1 MKINEKRL
9 IKIWCRL
16 DNRARYLD
24 RLMTNKNISDDMFKV
39 WYLEKDRLDKLRVE
53 LMQACGFDDYNE
65 FVSYILDSG
74 IIKWDDNNFMWE
86 VL

>member
-39 WYLEKDRLDKLRVE
+39 LYLENERVCFLRYE
-53 LMQACGFDDYNE
+53 IACACGFDG
-65 FVSYILDSG
+65 S
-74 IIKWDDNNFMWE
+74 E
-86 VL
+86 VLHDYIIRAKLVEWDELIGWII

>member
-24 RLMTNKNISDDMFKV
+24 ELMVNKNISDDMFKV
-39 WYLEKDRLDKLRVE
+39 WYLERDRLSLILLE
-53 LMQACGFDDYNE
+53 LAIVCGYPDTDMFKRHIIDGNLG
-65 FVSYILDSG
+65 IWDSETKRC
-74 IIKWDDNNFMWE
+74 I
-86 VL
+86 

>member
-24 RLMTNKNISDDMFKV
+24 ELMVNKNISDDMFKV
-39 WYLEKDRLDKLRVE
+39 WYLERDRLSLILLE
-53 LMQACGFDDYNE
+53 LAIVCGYPDTDMFKRR
-65 FVSYILDSG
+65 
-74 IIKWDDNNFMWE
+74 IIDDNLGIWDSE
-86 VL
+86 TKRWVI

>member
-24 RLMTNKNISDDMFKV
+24 ELMVNKNISDDMFKV
-39 WYLEKDRLDKLRVE
+39 CYLEKDRLDLLLLE
-53 LMQACGFDDYNE
+53 LAIVCGYP
-65 FVSYILDSG
+65 YIDMFQRH
-74 IIKWDDNNFMWE
+74 IIDDNLGIWDSE
-86 VL
+86 TKRWVI

>member
-24 RLMTNKNISDDMFKV
+24 RLMTNKGTSDDMFKV
-39 WYLEKDRLDKLRVE
+39 WYLENERVCFLRYE
-53 LMQACGFDDYNE
+53 IARACGFDGSDVLRDY
-65 FVSYILDSG
+65 
-74 IIKWDDNNFMWE
+74 IISNNIIEWDETIGWII
-86 VL
+86 

>member
-24 RLMTNKNISDDMFKV
+24 RLMTNKGTSDDMFKV
-39 WYLEKDRLDKLRVE
+39 WYLENERVCFLRYE
-53 LMQACGFDDYNE
+53 IACACGFAGSEGVRDY
-65 FVSYILDSG
+65 
-74 IIKWDDNNFMWE
+74 IIRTKLVEWDETIGW
-86 VL
+86 VI

>member
-24 RLMTNKNISDDMFKV
+24 RLMTNKGTSDDMFKV
-39 WYLEKDRLDKLRVE
+39 WYLENERVCFLRYE
-53 LMQACGFDDYNE
+53 IARACGFDGSEGVRDY
-65 FVSYILDSG
+65 
-74 IIKWDDNNFMWE
+74 IIRTKLVEWDETIGW
-86 VL
+86 VI

>member
-24 RLMTNKNISDDMFKV
+24 ELMVNKNISDDMFKV
-39 WYLEKDRLDKLRVE
+39 WYLERDRVCFLRYE
-53 LMQACGFDDYNE
+53 IARACGFDGSEGVRDY
-65 FVSYILDSG
+65 
-74 IIKWDDNNFMWE
+74 IIRTKLVEWDETIGW
-86 VL
+86 VI

>member
-24 RLMTNKNISDDMFKV
+24 ELMVNKNISDDMFKV
-39 WYLEKDRLDKLRVE
+39 WYLEQDRVDKLRAE

-65 FVSYILDSG
+65 FVSYILDTG
-74 IIKWDDNNFMWE
+74 IIKWDDNNSMWE